1 MNLVAKTADEAE
13 QQLLS
18 PETDALVKD
27 IGIPPRP
34 STLVDL
40 QEEMA
45 KEDPDFGRI
54 GRLVSTDVAM
64 TVALLKVVNSPLYGL
79 SRRCETVDQAI
90 AMLGLKQVGSV
101 VTGLVLRKV
110 LPVNGPQLVRFWDV
124 SGKRSHAMARLAK
137 HFGGVGVDMAQS
149 FGLFCDVGIPLLMG
163 RFPTYGQTLKAC
175 NEETTR
181 SFTDVEHAHHQTDHA
196 LVGGMMARGWG
207 LPSVLCKA
215 IRLHHDYEVFNDR
228 RADPAVIR
236 LIALGLVAEV
246 AIQRFAGLNNS
257 NEWAKGGDLAAG
269 ALVIS
274 DLDVEEAIERL
285 LEEFSA
291 GVV

>member
-13 QQLLS
+13 QQLLA

-40 QEEMA
+40 QEEMG

-124 SGKRSHAMARLAK
+124 SGKRSHAMARLA
-137 HFGGVGVDMAQS
+137 QS

-207 LPSVLCKA
+207 LSPVLCKA

-228 RADPAVIR
+228 RADPTVIR

-246 AIQRFAGLNNS
+246 AIQRFAGLNSS

-285 LEEFSA
+285 LEEFSV